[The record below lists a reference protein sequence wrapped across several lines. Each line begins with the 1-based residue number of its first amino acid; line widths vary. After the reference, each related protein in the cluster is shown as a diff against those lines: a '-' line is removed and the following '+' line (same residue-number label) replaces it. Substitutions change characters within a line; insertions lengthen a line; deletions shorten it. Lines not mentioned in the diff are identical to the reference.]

1 MSAFSTSINTVSYI
15 LNLNFVTH
23 CIQPSTTLYTL
34 YTTLY
39 NRSPNT
45 HAYGVHQ
52 AVVVRAVV
60 ARAVA
65 RAVAAKVVVVTVEE
79 ATT

>member
-1 MSAFSTSINTVSYI
+1 MSAFLTSINTVSYI
-15 LNLNFVTH
+15 LNLY
-23 CIQPSTTLYTL
+23 ILYTL

-39 NRSPNT
+39 NTDPS
-45 HAYGVHQ
+45 GVHQ

-65 RAVAAKVVVVTVEE
+65 RAVVGGRW
-79 ATT
+79 